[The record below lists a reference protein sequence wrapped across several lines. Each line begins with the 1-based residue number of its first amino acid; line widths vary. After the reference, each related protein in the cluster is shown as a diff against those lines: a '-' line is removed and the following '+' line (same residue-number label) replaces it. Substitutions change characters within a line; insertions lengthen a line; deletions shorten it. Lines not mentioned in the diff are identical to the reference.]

1 MLRFGESTLGRMSV
15 VGRVSLGIVGAI
27 SFQTAAWAEGELF
40 VAYPPENHETVADQ
54 IFLIGTADPDAEV
67 RVNGQVIENRSAD
80 GHFAPSL
87 PLELGENTFTL
98 TQDDETLTLTV
109 TRLSTAPE
117 MPTGTNFLA
126 DSLSPAVDMARQP
139 EDLICFDAIAPANAT
154 VSVQLGQTTLPL
166 MAESEITELPPNYA
180 VLTQTNAPQQVLVS
194 DRYRGCTT
202 GEALIRDR
210 TMNAEASWPMSSIN
224 LGAPVYQLALNGETV
239 TQASAGTVE
248 ILSPSQFEVAE
259 VIVPSGVAR
268 TGPSTD
274 FSRLT
279 PLPQGT
285 RAAVTGRD
293 GEWLRLDYGAW
304 IKASETQ
311 VSPSAAPP
319 HSIIRSITSRQIPGW
334 TEVIFPLQT
343 PVPVTVDQRDR
354 TLTLTLHNTTA
365 QTDTIYFS
373 EDPAVLRMDW
383 QPGTTESPSYTFQ
396 FRSDQQWGY
405 KLRYD
410 DTSLILSLKHPPA
423 TVTDSLFDIN
433 TPLAGMSILLDPGH
447 GSPNDLG
454 ARGPTG
460 YPEKDVTLIVSQ
472 LLRDELE
479 ERGATVYMTR
489 EGDDDLYPQDR
500 VDRIEQIEP
509 DLALSVHYNALPD
522 NGDALNTAGIGT
534 FWYHAQAHS
543 LAAFLH
549 NYLVENL
556 NRESYGVYWNNLAL
570 TRPSVAPSVLLELGF
585 MINPT
590 EFEWI
595 TDPDAQAELAETL
608 AEGIVAWVDST
619 SVSSR

>member
-1 MLRFGESTLGRMSV
+1 MLRLGQSTTLERMLFL
-15 VGRVSLGIVGAI
+15 GRVSLGIVGAV
-27 SFQTAAWAEGELF
+27 SLQTAAWAEGELF

-54 IFLIGTADPDAEV
+54 IFLIGTAAPDAEV
-67 RVNGQVIENRSAD
+67 RVNGQVIENRSSD
-80 GHFAPSL
+80 GHFAPSF

-98 TQDDETLTLTV
+98 TQGEETLTLTV
-109 TRLSTAPE
+109 TRLSTAPPVVE
-117 MPTGTNFLA
+117 GTSFLA
-126 DSLSPAVDMARQP
+126 DSLYPSVDIARQP
-139 EDLICFDAIAPANAT
+139 EDLICFDAIAPTAAT

-166 MAESEITELPPNYA
+166 MAEAQITELPPNYA
-180 VLTQTNAPQQVLVS
+180 VLTQTNEPQQVAVS

-202 GEALIRDR
+202 GAELMRDR
-210 TMNAEASWPMSSIN
+210 ALSSSAVN

-248 ILSPSQFEVAE
+248 ILAPSQFEVAE
-259 VIVPSGVAR
+259 VIVPQGVAR
-268 TGPSTD
+268 TGPGTD

-285 RAAVTGRD
+285 RAAITGRE
-293 GEWLRLDYGAW
+293 GEWLQLDYGAW
-304 IKASETQ
+304 IRPTETQ
-311 VSPSAAPP
+311 VVSSAVPP
-319 HSIIRSITSRQIPGW
+319 RSIIRSITSRQIPGW
-334 TEVIFPLQT
+334 TEVVFPLQT
-343 PVPVTVDQRDR
+343 SVPVTVDQRDR

-383 QPGTTESPSYTFQ
+383 QPGTTEAPSYTFQ
-396 FRSDQQWGY
+396 FRGEQQWGY

-410 DTSLILSLKHPPA
+410 GTSLILSLKHPPA
-423 TVTDSLFDIN
+423 TVADPRFDIN
-433 TPLAGMSILLDPGH
+433 TSLTGMSILLDPGH
-447 GSPNDLG
+447 GSVNDLG

-460 YPEKDVTLIVSQ
+460 YPEKDVTLIVSK

-479 ERGATVYMTR
+479 ARGATVYLTR

-500 VDRIEQIEP
+500 VDQIEQIEP

-522 NGDALNTAGIGT
+522 NGDALNTAGVGM
-534 FWYHAQAHS
+534 FWYHAQSHS

-549 NYLVENL
+549 DYLVEQL
-556 NRESYGVYWNNLAL
+556 ERESYGVYWNNLAL

-595 TDPDAQAELAETL
+595 TDPDAQIELAETL
-608 AEGIVAWVDST
+608 ADGIAAWVEST
-619 SVSSR
+619 SVSMR

>member
-1 MLRFGESTLGRMSV
+1 MSLRLGWPV
-15 VGRVSLGIVGAI
+15 LGCVSLSMVGTI
-27 SFQTAAWAEGELF
+27 SLQTVAWADGALF

-54 IFLIGTADPDAEV
+54 IFLIGTADPEMEV
-67 RVNGQVIENRSAD
+67 RVNGQVIENRSSD
-80 GHFAPSL
+80 GHFAPSF
-87 PLELGENTFTL
+87 PLEIGENTFTL
-98 TQDDETLTLTV
+98 TQGEETLTLMV
-109 TRLSTAPE
+109 TRLSTVPPVPE
-117 MPTGTNFLA
+117 GTNFLA
-126 DSLSPAVDMARQP
+126 DSLYPNVDIARRP

-166 MAESEITELPPNYA
+166 MAESQITELPPNYA
-180 VLTQTNAPQQVLVS
+180 VLTQTNAPQQIPVS

-202 GEALIRDR
+202 GETFLRDR
-210 TMNAEASWPMSSIN
+210 TTSVSNPSASAALPVN
-224 LGAPVYQLALNGETV
+224 LGAPVYQLAINGETT
-239 TQASAGTVE
+239 TQSSAGSVE
-248 ILSPSQFEVAE
+248 LLSLIQFEVAE
-259 VIVPSGVAR
+259 VTVPQGVAR
-268 TGPSTD
+268 TGPGTD

-304 IKASETQ
+304 IRASETQ
-311 VSPSAAPP
+311 VSPSTVPP
-319 HSIIRSITSRQIPGW
+319 RSIIRSITSRQIPGW

-343 PVPVTVDQRDR
+343 PVPVTVDQSDR

-383 QPGTTESPSYTFQ
+383 QPGTTAAPSYTFQ
-396 FRSDQQWGY
+396 FRGDQQWGY

-433 TPLAGMSILLDPGH
+433 TPLTGLSILLDPGH
-447 GSPNDLG
+447 GSANDLG

-460 YPEKDVTLIVSQ
+460 YPEKDVTLIVSK

-479 ERGATVYMTR
+479 ARGATVYLTR
-489 EGDDDLYPQDR
+489 EGDEDLYPQDR
-500 VDRIEQIEP
+500 VDMIEQIEP

-522 NGDALNTAGIGT
+522 NGDALNTAGIST
-534 FWYHAQAHS
+534 FWYHAQAHD

-549 NYLVENL
+549 NYLVEQL
-556 NRESYGVYWNNLAL
+556 GRESYGVYWNNLAL
-570 TRPSVAPSVLLELGF
+570 TRPAVAPSVLLELGF

-595 TDPDAQAELAETL
+595 TDPDAQAELAATL
-608 AEGIVAWVDST
+608 ADGIVAWVETT
-619 SVSSR
+619 SVAAQ